1 MSQIVYKKASFV
13 KRSFK
18 AKRVLYYWSLLPF
31 HPFRGQTYCFRQ
43 NCQSYPRHGGWR
55 RSRMIHFHQHSL
67 FFVAFFSAASIAV
80 WRNGIA
86 RNFPA
91 LSWKLSTLRGRFVFV
106 SWHSVWLSK
115 RSSLRYFSVTV
126 VSCAS
131 VETAVCVVLIYDW
144 KIHRQFLAKIKAKIF
159 QLFPRVCWK
168 K

>member
-80 WRNGIA
+80 WRNGIGVVDVA
-86 RNFPA
+86 SKFLRSRRHSSCRRRRSRRQRIAETFGNPRSGDQYYKTFLCRN
-91 LSWKLSTLRGRFVFV
+91 
-106 SWHSVWLSK
+106 
-115 RSSLRYFSVTV
+115 
-126 VSCAS
+126 
-131 VETAVCVVLIYDW
+131 
-144 KIHRQFLAKIKAKIF
+144 
-159 QLFPRVCWK
+159 
-168 K
+168 